1 MINSLLNAFLG
12 DKFKSS
18 EIKPGARYRR
28 VEPTIMETAEVLAV
42 ETDRA
47 GHIHVHY
54 IGRFEARNG
63 HGAAYVDQRRLSLA
77 TFQSSF
83 TEIH

>member
-12 DKFKSS
+12 DHSGS
-18 EIKPGARYRR
+18 REIKPGARYRR

-42 ETDRA
+42 KTDRA
-47 GHIHVHY
+47 GHFHVHY

-63 HGAAYVDQRRLSLA
+63 HGAEYVDQRRISLA
-77 TFQSSF
+77 TFRSSF